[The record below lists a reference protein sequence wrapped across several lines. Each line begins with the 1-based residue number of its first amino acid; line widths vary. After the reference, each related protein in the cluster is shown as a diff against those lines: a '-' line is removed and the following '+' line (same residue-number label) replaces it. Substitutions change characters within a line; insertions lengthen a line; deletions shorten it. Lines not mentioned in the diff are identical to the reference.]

1 LSRSTEA
8 VAALVAG
15 VSRAPDEI
23 ARRDAFAQGFATLRG
38 TLDLHPRGAKPS
50 ATFEAAACTACEV
63 AAECLP
69 LGLALVM
76 HLYPLCTLRCVPL
89 PWLSRAHAR
98 RARLLRDIDSR
109 GLILAN
115 AGSER
120 GMGVHAP
127 VMLTRTSWGLRVDGT
142 YDYVS
147 LANVADLVL
156 FNAPLPA
163 DDTTM
168 FCVAALRAGST
179 HIGDPKFAGSMRLSD
194 TCSLRFDAHLVPSG
208 RHLEVP
214 NHTALSCMAQY
225 QRSWFQLLLGEAYL
239 VRLVRLRETWSIS
252 PSTEDIASL
261 NELALMKDYALR
273 LLDESTSPAGIETLG
288 RVTNAM
294 KLRVSWQAQAVAA
307 AVREHDE
314 IAANELGYL
323 RLQPTSDERIVR
335 ALWNDRGAR
344 YRMETAVACSTALS

>member
-1 LSRSTEA
+1 MSPSTEA
-8 VAALVAG
+8 IAALVAS

-23 ARRDAFAQGFATLRG
+23 ARREAFAQGFATLRG
-38 TLDLHPRGAKPS
+38 TLDLHPRGSNPS
-50 ATFEAAACTACEV
+50 ATFEAAARTARTV
-63 AAECLP
+63 AADCLP
-69 LGLALVM
+69 LGLAVVM

-89 PWLSRAHAR
+89 PWMSRAHAR
-98 RARLLRDIDSR
+98 RSRLLSDIDRR
-109 GLILAN
+109 GLIVAN

-120 GMGVHAP
+120 GSGAHAP

-156 FNAPLPA
+156 FNAPLA
-163 DDTTM
+163 AADTTM
-168 FCVAALRAGST
+168 FCVASLRAGST

-194 TCSLRFDAHLVPSG
+194 TCPVRFDAHLVPSG

-214 NHTALSCMAQY
+214 SHAALSCMAQY

-239 VRLVRLRETWSIS
+239 ARLGRLRETWSIS
-252 PSTEDIASL
+252 RTTEDVATL

-273 LLDESTSPAGIETLG
+273 LLDESSSPAVIENLG
-288 RVTNAM
+288 RLSNAM
-294 KLRVSWQAQAVAA
+294 KLRVSWQAQAAAA

-314 IAANELGYL
+314 IAAKELGYL
-323 RLQPTSDERIVR
+323 RMQPTSDERIVR
-335 ALWNDRGAR
+335 SLWSERSAGFQFGL
-344 YRMETAVACSTALS
+344 VHS

>member
-1 LSRSTEA
+1 MSPSTEA
-8 VAALVAG
+8 VAALVAN

-23 ARRDAFAQGFATLRG
+23 ARREAFAQGFAALRD
-38 TLDLHPRGAKPS
+38 TLDLHPRGSKPS
-50 ATFEAAACTACEV
+50 VTFEAAARTARIV
-63 AAECLP
+63 AADCLP

-89 PWLSRAHAR
+89 PWMSRAHAR
-98 RARLLRDIDSR
+98 RSRLLRDIDRR
-109 GLILAN
+109 GLIVAN

-120 GMGVHAP
+120 GSGAHAP

-156 FNAPLPA
+156 FNAPLA
-163 DDTTM
+163 AADTTM
-168 FCVAALRAGST
+168 FCVASLRAGST

-194 TCSLRFDAHLVPSG
+194 TCPVHFDAHLVPSG

-214 NHTALSCMAQY
+214 NHAALSCMAQY

-239 VRLVRLRETWSIS
+239 SRVLRVRETWNIS
-252 PSTEDIASL
+252 PSMEDIASL

-273 LLDESTSPAGIETLG
+273 LLDESVSPAVIENLG

-294 KLRVSWQAQAVAA
+294 KLRVSWQAQATAA
-307 AVREHDE
+307 AVRERDE
-314 IAANELGYL
+314 IAAKELGYL
-323 RLQPTSDERIVR
+323 RMQPTSDERIVR
-335 ALWNDRGAR
+335 SLWNAPGIA